1 MINLSLQ
8 PQIGAIAGWKLE
20 LRAVPPGAIFV
31 APTGSPGPFAIGA
44 ADFSFASADYRGS
57 VEATMVSGLA
67 AGRYTVVV
75 EGVSEQDFRKLT
87 ALAHGDDPLEARLF
101 LYWVD
106 APRPTVGEVGLV
118 AVLRVTALRRR
129 AGGWRYQMIVEGREW
144 VYDRLTLRCPPEVGG
159 AGPLEAATNLALR
172 MGVVVET
179 PVPAGNSQ
187 ERSELKADPNMR
199 GFEEMARYEKAMLAE
214 AVKQGKRRAGLG
226 GMYLIRDGKLLV
238 GPDRITEPT
247 TRPKLVRDSGL
258 LEIERTGALR
268 EDEKPV
274 ASDETAPVGDNGK
287 PKHRDR
293 FMVTLRGRPDLKP
306 GGIVEF
312 ASPEQEGFGSQLG
325 FALGP
330 APQASAG
337 SLVTAY
343 VEEVNHKLSREQ
355 GFLTVVRCV
364 AAASGTTDLVE
375 RLWFGRLAADSPG
388 GGSSETVV
396 TRELERARD
405 AGRVDRWPDV
415 AQVRA
420 QHLQG
425 GGVATPPLTEKLR
438 SGLAEP
444 DGEQYAAAR
453 QPFGKATKPLAAAPY
468 ATPFAYGPWGL
479 VLPRYPGMRVLVVN
493 RRGDPD
499 DPVDVGALWSRG
511 KGPPAEMG
519 DWWLCLPVDVD
530 GGQGPRAAVGDDEA
544 VAPPEDGRATNDLID
559 AQGNRVIEVGKLTI
573 RIGRN
578 RLQSPGERPE
588 PSNDPVS
595 IVHDNGAATITITQN
610 GAITITS
617 AKTLTLKGK
626 DGITLESGA
635 DITIKAG
642 GKVDVKK
649 GT

>member
-1 MINLSLQ
+1 
-8 PQIGAIAGWKLE
+8 
-20 LRAVPPGAIFV
+20 
-31 APTGSPGPFAIGA
+31 
-44 ADFSFASADYRGS
+44 
-57 VEATMVSGLA
+57 
-67 AGRYTVVV
+67 
-75 EGVSEQDFRKLT
+75 
-87 ALAHGDDPLEARLF
+87 
-101 LYWVD
+101 
-106 APRPTVGEVGLV
+106 
-118 AVLRVTALRRR
+118 
-129 AGGWRYQMIVEGREW
+129 MIVEGREW
-144 VYDRLTLRCPPEVGG
+144 VYDRMTLRCPPDVGG
-159 AGPLEAATNLALR
+159 EGPLEAATSLAGY
-172 MGVVVET
+172 MSIEVDGA
-179 PVPAGNSQ
+179 VPLGNRQ
-187 ERSELKADPNMR
+187 ERSEWKADPNLR
-199 GFEEMARYEKAMLAE
+199 GFEEMSRYEKAMLAE
-214 AVKQGKRRAGLG
+214 ATKQGKRRAGLG
-226 GMYLIRDGKLLV
+226 GMYLIRDGKLRL
-238 GPDRITEPT
+238 GPDRITEPPI
-247 TRPKLVRDSGL
+247 RPKLDRDSGL

-274 ASDETAPVGDNGK
+274 GSDEAPVAGENGT

-306 GGIVEF
+306 GDIVEF

-343 VEEVNHKLSREQ
+343 IEEVNHRLSREQ

-364 AAASGTTDLVE
+364 AAASGSANLVE
-375 RLWFGRLAADSPG
+375 RLWFGRVAADSPG

-405 AGRVDRWPDV
+405 AARADRWPDV

-425 GGVATPPLTEKLR
+425 GGVETPPLTEKLR
-438 SGLAEP
+438 SGLVEP
-444 DGEQYAAAR
+444 DGEHYAAAR

-511 KGPPAEMG
+511 AGPPAAMG

-530 GGQGPRAAVGDDEA
+530 GEQGPRAAVEDNEV
-544 VAPPEDGRATNDLID
+544 VAPVEDGRATNDLID

-573 RIGRN
+573 RIGKN
-578 RLQSPGERPE
+578 RLPSPTERPQ
-588 PSNDPVS
+588 PSDDPVS
-595 IVHDNGAATITITQN
+595 IVHDDGAATITIAQD

-617 AKTLTLKGK
+617 AKTVTLQGK
-626 DGITLESGA
+626 DGITFESDG
-635 DITIKAG
+635 DITIRA
-642 GKVDVKK
+642 GKVDVQKK
-649 GT
+649 A